1 MKYGIGAVNS
11 LLIEDPTAMRDV
23 AQAAEGL
30 GYDFLTLIDHVLLA
44 YPAADGTPRAHYPAR
59 TPYHDIL
66 VALGYLG
73 GVTTRIFL
81 RSAVV
86 IMPQRG
92 PAVVAKQA
100 AAVDSLSGGRLE
112 LGLGIGWHREEY
124 DALEI
129 PFTERGRRMD
139 EGVELMKLLWTQD
152 RVDFDGRY
160 YKVDGMGMEPKPV
173 TQPHP
178 PIWFG
183 GTTPPVFRRVVEHGV
198 GWLSRPVQT
207 IEEIDASWKE
217 ILRLAADTGREAD
230 ALRLHVSVGLGP
242 EETTDRIVA
251 NVRRMISLGATDV
264 SFFTSYMP
272 GIETVGDHIAQL
284 ERAMTEVV
292 PAARP
297 GGLS

>member
-11 LLIEDPTAMRDV
+11 LLIEDPTAMRDIC
-23 AQAAEGL
+23 QAAEDL
-30 GYDFLTLIDHVLLA
+30 GFDFLTLIDHVLLA
-44 YPAADGTPRAHYPAR
+44 YPAPDGSARSLYPAQ

-73 GVTTRIFL
+73 GVTSRIAL

-86 IMPQRG
+86 ILPQRG

-100 AAVDSLSGGRLE
+100 SAVDSLSGGRLE

-124 DALEI
+124 DALEV

-139 EGVELMKLLWTQD
+139 EGIELMKLLWTRD
-152 RVDFDGRY
+152 RVDFEGRFY
-160 YKVDGMGMEPKPV
+160 RVDGMAMAPKPV
-173 TQPHP
+173 TKPHP
-178 PIWFG
+178 PLWFG

-207 IEEIDASWKE
+207 VEQIDASWKK
-217 ILRLAADTGREAD
+217 IRRLAIGAGRDPD

-242 EETTDRIVA
+242 EEPTDRIVS
-251 NVRRMISLGATDV
+251 NVRRMAALGATDI

-272 GIETVGDHIAQL
+272 GIGSVGDHIAQL
-284 ERAMTEVV
+284 ERAACEVM
-292 PAARP
+292 PAAR
-297 GGLS
+297 SV

>member
-11 LLIEDPTAMRDV
+11 LLIDDPTAMRDV
-23 AQAAEGL
+23 AHAAEDL

-73 GVTTRIFL
+73 GVTTRISL

-100 AAVDSLSGGRLE
+100 AAVDCLSGGRLE

-139 EGVELMKLLWTQD
+139 EGIELMKLLWTQD

-178 PIWFG
+178 PLWFG

-217 ILRLAADTGREAD
+217 ILRLASEAGRD
-230 ALRLHVSVGLGP
+230 ARTLRLHVSVGLGP
-242 EETTDRIVA
+242 QETTDRIVA

-272 GIETVGDHIAQL
+272 GIESAADHIAQL
-284 ERAMTEVV
+284 ERAVSEVL
-292 PAARP
+292 PAVGTGP
-297 GGLS
+297 

>member
-11 LLIEDPTAMRDV
+11 LLIDDPTAMRDV
-23 AQAAEGL
+23 SQAAEDL

-73 GVTTRIFL
+73 GVTTRISL

-124 DALEI
+124 DALEVA
-129 PFTERGRRMD
+129 FTERGSRMD
-139 EGVELMKLLWTQD
+139 EGIELMKLLWTQD

-178 PIWFG
+178 PLWFG

-207 IEEIDASWKE
+207 MEEIGVAWKE
-217 ILRLAADTGREAD
+217 IRRLAAEAGRDAD
-230 ALRLHVSVGLGP
+230 ELRLHVSVGLGP
-242 EETTDRIVA
+242 EEATDRIVA
-251 NVRRMISLGATDV
+251 NVRRMISLGATDI

-272 GIETVGDHIAQL
+272 GIESVGDHIAQL
-284 ERAMTEVV
+284 GRAMAEVV
-292 PAARP
+292 PSVDTSP
-297 GGLS
+297 

>member
-11 LLIEDPTAMRDV
+11 LLIDDPTAMRDIC
-23 AQAAEGL
+23 QAAEDQ

-73 GVTTRIFL
+73 GVTRRIAL

-86 IMPQRG
+86 ILPQRG

-124 DALEI
+124 DALEV

-139 EGVELMKLLWTQD
+139 EGIELMKLLWTRD
-152 RVDFDGRY
+152 RVDFDGHFY
-160 YKVDGMGMEPKPV
+160 VVDGMGMEPKPV
-173 TQPHP
+173 TKPHP
-178 PIWFG
+178 PLWFG

-207 IEEIDASWKE
+207 VDEIGASWKE
-217 ILRLAADTGREAD
+217 IRRLAAEAGRSAD

-242 EETTDRIVA
+242 EEPTDRIIS
-251 NVRRMISLGATDV
+251 NVRRMAALGATDV

-272 GIETVGDHIAQL
+272 GIESAGDHIAQL
-284 ERAMTEVV
+284 VRAVSEVV
-292 PAARP
+292 PAVEAGP
-297 GGLS
+297 

>member
-11 LLIEDPTAMRDV
+11 LLVDDATAMRDIS
-23 AQAAEGL
+23 QAAEGL

-66 VALGYLG
+66 VALAYLG
-73 GVTTRIFL
+73 GVTTRISL

-112 LGLGIGWHREEY
+112 LGLGIGWHQEEY
-124 DALEI
+124 DALEV

-139 EGVELMKLLWTQD
+139 EGIELMKLLWTRD
-152 RVDFDGRY
+152 RVDFDGHFY
-160 YKVDGMGMEPKPV
+160 QVDGMGMEPKPV
-173 TQPHP
+173 TKPHP
-178 PIWFG
+178 PLWFG
-183 GTTPPVFRRVVEHGV
+183 GTTPPVFRRVVDHAV

-207 IEEIDASWKE
+207 VEEIASSWDQ
-217 ILRLAADTGREAD
+217 IRGLATLAGRDDGDT
-230 ALRLHVSVGLGP
+230 LRLHVSVGLGP
-242 EETTDRIVA
+242 QETTDQIIS
-251 NVRRMISLGATDV
+251 NVRRMVAVGATDV

-272 GIETVGDHIAQL
+272 GIDSVGDHIAQL
-284 ERAMTEVV
+284 ERAISDVV
-292 PAARP
+292 PAVEAGP
-297 GGLS
+297 

>member
-11 LLIEDPTAMRDV
+11 LLIDDPTAMRDIC
-23 AQAAEGL
+23 QAAEDQ

-73 GVTTRIFL
+73 GVTRRIAL

-86 IMPQRG
+86 ILPQRG

-124 DALEI
+124 DALEV

-139 EGVELMKLLWTQD
+139 EGIELMKLLWTRD
-152 RVDFDGRY
+152 RVDFDGRFY
-160 YKVDGMGMEPKPV
+160 VVDGMGMEPKPV
-173 TQPHP
+173 TKPHP
-178 PIWFG
+178 PLWFG

-207 IEEIDASWKE
+207 VDEIGASWKE
-217 ILRLAADTGREAD
+217 IRRLAAEAGRSAD

-242 EETTDRIVA
+242 EEPTDRIIS
-251 NVRRMISLGATDV
+251 NVRRMAALGATDV

-272 GIETVGDHIAQL
+272 GIESAGDHIAQL
-284 ERAMTEVV
+284 ERAVSEVV
-292 PAARP
+292 PAVEAGP
-297 GGLS
+297 

>member
-11 LLIEDPTAMRDV
+11 LLIDDPAAMRDIS
-23 AQAAEGL
+23 QAAEDL

-73 GVTTRIFL
+73 GVTSRIAL

-100 AAVDSLSGGRLE
+100 AAADSLSGGRLE

-124 DALEI
+124 DALEV

-139 EGVELMKLLWTQD
+139 EGIELMKLLWTQD
-152 RVDFDGRY
+152 RIDFDGRFY
-160 YKVDGMGMEPKPV
+160 RVDGMGMEPKPV
-173 TQPHP
+173 ARPHP
-178 PIWFG
+178 PLWFG

-207 IEEIDASWKE
+207 VEEIGACWKE
-217 ILRLAADTGREAD
+217 IRRLARGAGRDAD
-230 ALRLHVSVGLGP
+230 ALRLHVAEGLGP
-242 EETTDRIVA
+242 EETTDQIVG
-251 NVRRMISLGATDV
+251 NVRRMVAVGATDV
-264 SFFTSYMP
+264 SFFTSYLP
-272 GIETVGDHIAQL
+272 GIGSAGDHIAQL
-284 ERAMTEVV
+284 ERAVSDVV
-292 PAARP
+292 PAVDAGP
-297 GGLS
+297 

>member
-11 LLIEDPTAMRDV
+11 LLIDDPTAMRDIC
-23 AQAAEGL
+23 QAAEGL
-30 GYDFLTLIDHVLLA
+30 GFDFLTLIDHVLLA
-44 YPAADGTPRAHYPAR
+44 YPAPDGTARSLYPAR

-73 GVTTRIFL
+73 GVTSRIAL

-86 IMPQRG
+86 ILPQRG

-124 DALEI
+124 DALEV

-139 EGVELMKLLWTQD
+139 EGIELMKLLWTLD

-160 YKVDGMGMEPKPV
+160 YQVDGMGMEPKPV
-173 TQPHP
+173 TRPHP
-178 PIWFG
+178 PLWFG

-207 IEEIDASWKE
+207 IEEIGAGWREIRRLADASG
-217 ILRLAADTGREAD
+217 RDADT
-230 ALRLHVSVGLGP
+230 LRLHVSVGLGP
-242 EETTDRIVA
+242 EESTEQIIS
-251 NVRRMISLGATDV
+251 NVRTMISIGATDV
-264 SFFTSYMP
+264 SFFTSYLP
-272 GIETVGDHIAQL
+272 GIHSAADHIAQM
-284 ERAMTEVV
+284 ERAMSDVV
-292 PAARP
+292 PSAEAGP
-297 GGLS
+297 

>member
-11 LLIEDPTAMRDV
+11 LLIDDPTAMRDIC
-23 AQAAEGL
+23 QAAEGL
-30 GYDFLTLIDHVLLA
+30 GFDFLTLIDHVLLA
-44 YPAADGTPRAHYPAR
+44 YPAPDGTARSLYPAR

-73 GVTTRIFL
+73 GVTSRIAL

-86 IMPQRG
+86 ILPQRG

-124 DALEI
+124 DALEV

-139 EGVELMKLLWTQD
+139 EGIELMKLLWTLD

-160 YKVDGMGMEPKPV
+160 YQVDGMGMEPKPV
-173 TQPHP
+173 TRPHP
-178 PIWFG
+178 PLWFG
-183 GTTPPVFRRVVEHGV
+183 GTTPPVFRRVVEHGA

-207 IEEIDASWKE
+207 IEEIGAGWREIRRLADASG
-217 ILRLAADTGREAD
+217 RDADT
-230 ALRLHVSVGLGP
+230 LRLHVSVGLGP
-242 EETTDRIVA
+242 EESTEQIIS
-251 NVRRMISLGATDV
+251 NVRTMISIGATDV
-264 SFFTSYMP
+264 SFFTSYLP
-272 GIETVGDHIAQL
+272 GIHSAADHIAQM
-284 ERAMTEVV
+284 ERAMSDVV
-292 PAARP
+292 PSAEAGP
-297 GGLS
+297 

>member
-11 LLIEDPTAMRDV
+11 LLIDDPTAMRDIC
-23 AQAAEGL
+23 QAAEDQ

-73 GVTTRIFL
+73 GVTRRIAL

-86 IMPQRG
+86 ILPQRG

-124 DALEI
+124 DALEV

-139 EGVELMKLLWTQD
+139 EGIELMKLLWTRD
-152 RVDFDGRY
+152 RVDFDGRFY
-160 YKVDGMGMEPKPV
+160 VVDGMGMEPKPV
-173 TQPHP
+173 TKPHP
-178 PIWFG
+178 PLWFG

-207 IEEIDASWKE
+207 IEEIGDSWTE
-217 ILRLAADTGREAD
+217 IRRLAAESGRSAD
-230 ALRLHVSVGLGP
+230 ELRLHVSVGLGP
-242 EETTDRIVA
+242 EESTDQIIS
-251 NVRRMISLGATDV
+251 NVRRMISVGATDV

-272 GIETVGDHIAQL
+272 GIESVGDHIAQL
-284 ERAMTEVV
+284 ERCMGEVV
-292 PAARP
+292 PSVDAYP
-297 GGLS
+297 

>member
-1 MKYGIGAVNS
+1 MEYGIGAVNS
-11 LLIEDPTAMRDV
+11 LLIDDPTAMRDV
-23 AQAAEGL
+23 SQAAEDL

-66 VALGYLG
+66 VALAYLG
-73 GVTTRIFL
+73 GVTTRISL

-100 AAVDSLSGGRLE
+100 AAADSLSGGRLE

-124 DALEI
+124 DALEV

-139 EGVELMKLLWTQD
+139 EGIELMKLLWTQD
-152 RVDFDGRY
+152 RVDFDGHY

-173 TQPHP
+173 TKPHP
-178 PIWFG
+178 PLWFG

-207 IEEIDASWKE
+207 IEEIGASWKE
-217 ILRLAADTGREAD
+217 IRRLAAEAGRDAD
-230 ALRLHVSVGLGP
+230 ELRLHVSVGLGP
-242 EETTDRIVA
+242 EEATDQIVA
-251 NVRRMISLGATDV
+251 NVRRMISVGATDI

-272 GIETVGDHIAQL
+272 GIESVDDHIAQL
-284 ERAMTEVV
+284 ERAIDEVV
-292 PAARP
+292 PSVDAGP
-297 GGLS
+297 

>member
-11 LLIEDPTAMRDV
+11 LLIDDPTAMRDV
-23 AQAAEGL
+23 SQAAEGL

-66 VALGYLG
+66 VALGHLG
-73 GVTTRIFL
+73 GVTTRISL

-100 AAVDSLSGGRLE
+100 AAVDTLSGGRLE

-124 DALEI
+124 DALEV

-139 EGVELMKLLWTQD
+139 EGIKLMKLLWTQD
-152 RVDFDGRY
+152 RVDFHGRY

-173 TQPHP
+173 TRPHP
-178 PIWFG
+178 PLWFG

-207 IEEIDASWKE
+207 IEEIGAGWKA
-217 ILRLAADTGREAD
+217 IRRLAAESGRDAD

-242 EETTDRIVA
+242 EESTDQIIA
-251 NVRRMISLGATDV
+251 KVRSMIAVGATDV

-272 GIETVGDHIAQL
+272 GIESVSDHVAQM
-284 ERAMTEVV
+284 ERAMSDVV
-292 PAARP
+292 PAVETDP
-297 GGLS
+297 